1 MLEQINDL
9 YNDKAYLN
17 ALTDWLSDTY
27 GDESLEVKAAMML
40 ASGEAVIY
48 CDPRA
53 EVNDSWRYDLFTRGS
68 MGYHTEY
75 VIDGVYDHRDTDSGF
90 MTQLDREYFT
100 YRAVNFDGWYRS
112 SAESPLALFDRIVE
126 SLQDDEGIDWP
137 SVDEVAI

>member
-27 GDESLEVKAAMML
+27 GDESLEVKAAQML
-40 ASGEAVIY
+40 ASGDAVIH
-48 CDPRA
+48 CDCRA
-53 EVNDSWRYDLFTRGS
+53 EISDVWRFDLFTREA

-75 VIDGVYDHRDTDSGF
+75 LIDGADDTKAINRGF